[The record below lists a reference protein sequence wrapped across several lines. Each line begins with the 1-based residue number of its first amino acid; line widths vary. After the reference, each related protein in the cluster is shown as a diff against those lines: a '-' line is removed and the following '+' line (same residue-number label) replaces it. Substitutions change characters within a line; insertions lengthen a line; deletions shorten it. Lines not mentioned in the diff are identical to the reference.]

1 MFYYITVLL
10 MKRNHL
16 RKGWSLTRFS
26 PFFLCTGFLVF
37 YFLNKIFSAKGTI
50 GNYVLLSMLIA
61 NIVYTDIVLWNYFE
75 RQKGIIWIIESIA
88 SALLIYC
95 LI

>member
-1 MFYYITVLL
+1 
-10 MKRNHL
+10 MKKNQL

-37 YFLNKIFSAKGTI
+37 CFLHKIFSEEGTI
-50 GNYVLLSMLIA
+50 GNYVLFPMLIA
-61 NIVYTDIVLWNYFE
+61 NVMYTDIVLWNYFE
-75 RQKGIIWIIESIA
+75 RKKSIIWAVEGII
-88 SALLIYC
+88 SALLIYW